1 MTPKDVLTNKHFCP
15 MPWTGL
21 MYNFDGKVK
30 NCIRSD
36 EKTGLLGNIKDAPIE
51 EILLGP
57 KNVTKQT
64 NITDN
69 SPAAGCHTCYELEH
83 GKKGFD
89 IISDRIFYIR
99 EFKKTP
105 LDTYQV
111 NNFDLQTI
119 DVRWTNLCNF
129 ACVYCSADFSSK
141 WANELNVKI
150 STPSEKQ
157 LADFQEYIY
166 KHAKQLKHV
175 YLAGGEPLLMKENL
189 KLLQKLNPNVN
200 LRINTNLSKVDTG
213 VFDAVCGFKHVHWT
227 VSVETVEEEFEYI
240 RFGGRWADFLDNLNT
255 IRKLDHKI
263 SFNMLWFLLNYD
275 TVFGCV
281 DYLKGLGFHNN
292 SFVIGALLGP
302 DYLNVRHLPKNM
314 LYLLKLKLESRINES
329 PGYLLEDSY
338 RNMLYYIT
346 QPFEKNLANSFD
358 QLAVMDSRRG
368 VDSSKIFTEL
378 YKLKEGK

>member
-1 MTPKDVLTNKHFCP
+1 MNPKDVLTNKHFCP

-36 EKTGLLGNIKDAPIE
+36 GKTGLLGDIKNLPIE

-57 KNVTKQT
+57 INVTKQT
-64 NITDN
+64 NIIAN
-69 SPAAGCHTCYELEH
+69 APAAGCHTCYDLEH
-83 GKKGFD
+83 GKEGFD

-105 LDTYQV
+105 LDTYRP

-129 ACVYCSADFSSK
+129 ACVYCSPEFSSK
-141 WANELNVKI
+141 WANELNADI
-150 STPSEKQ
+150 STPLDEQQEK
-157 LADFQEYIY
+157 FKEYIF

-189 KLLQKLNPNVN
+189 ELLQQLNPDVN

-213 VFDAVCGFKHVHWT
+213 VFDAVCQFKNVHWT
-227 VSVETVEEEFEYI
+227 VSVETIESEFEYI
-240 RFGGRWADFLDNLNT
+240 RFGGRWQDFLDNLNT
-255 IRKLDHKI
+255 IRQLGHKI

-275 TVFGCV
+275 SVFGCV

-292 SFVIGALLGP
+292 SFVIGALLTP
-302 DYLNVRHLPKNM
+302 DYLNIRHLPENV
-314 LYLLKLKLESRINES
+314 LNLLKLKLQSEINKN

-338 RNMLYYIT
+338 KNMLHYIK
-346 QPFEKNLANSFD
+346 QPIEKNLTGSFEKLATMD
-358 QLAVMDSRRG
+358 QRRG
-368 VDSSKIFTEL
+368 VDSSKIFEEL
-378 YKLKEGK
+378 YKLK

>member
-1 MTPKDVLTNKHFCP
+1 MTPKDLLTNQHFCP

-30 NCIRSD
+30 NCIRSN
-36 EKTGLLGNIKDAPIE
+36 EASGLLGNIKDTPIE
-51 EILLGP
+51 EILLGS
-57 KNVTKQT
+57 KNVIKQE
-64 NITDN
+64 NITN
-69 SPAAGCHTCYELEH
+69 NKPADGCQTCYELEH

-105 LDTYQV
+105 LNTYQV

-129 ACVYCSADFSSK
+129 ACVYCTPEFSSK
-141 WANELNVKI
+141 WANELNQKLEQP
-150 STPSEKQ
+150 TEQ
-157 LADFQEYIY
+157 QQNDFKEYIY
-166 KHAKQLKHV
+166 RHAKNLKHV

-189 KLLQKLNPNVN
+189 ELLKELSPDVN

-213 VFDAVCGFKHVHWT
+213 VFDAVCKFKNVHWT
-227 VSVETVEEEFEYI
+227 VSAETTEDEFEYI
-240 RFGGRWADFLDNLNT
+240 RFGGRWQDFLDNLNT

-263 SFNMLWFLLNYD
+263 SFNVLWFLLNHY
-275 TVFGCV
+275 TVFGYV
-281 DYLKGLGFHNN
+281 DYLKDLGFHNN
-292 SFVIGALLGP
+292 SFIIGALLTP
-302 DYLNVRHLPKNM
+302 DYLNIRHLPENV
-314 LYLLKLKLESRINES
+314 LNLLKLKLESKINEN

-338 RNMLYYIT
+338 RNMLHYIA
-346 QPFEKNLANSFD
+346 QPIKKNLSNSFE
-358 QLAVMDSRRG
+358 QLATMDQRRG

>member
-1 MTPKDVLTNKHFCP
+1 MTPKDILTNKHFCP

-36 EKTGLLGNIKDAPIE
+36 FKTGGLGNIKDNSIE

-57 KNVTKQT
+57 INVAKQT
-64 NITDN
+64 NITN
-69 SPAAGCHTCYELEH
+69 NKPAAGCHTCYDLEH
-83 GKKGFD
+83 GKEGFD

-99 EFKKTP
+99 EFKQTP
-105 LDTYQV
+105 LHTYQP

-129 ACVYCSADFSSK
+129 ACVYCGPDFSSR
-141 WANELNVKI
+141 WADELNVI
-150 STPSEKQ
+150 RSTPTEQQQK
-157 LADFQEYIY
+157 DFREYIY
-166 KHAKQLKHV
+166 QHAQNLKHV

-189 KLLQKLNPNVN
+189 ELLRELNPNVN

-213 VFDAVCGFKHVHWT
+213 VFDAVCQFKNVHWT
-227 VSVETVEEEFEYI
+227 VSAETIEAEFEYI
-240 RFGGRWADFLDNLNT
+240 RSGGKWTDFLDNLNT
-255 IRKLDHKI
+255 IRKFDHKI

-275 TVFGCV
+275 TVFDYV

-292 SFVIGALLGP
+292 SFVIGALLTP
-302 DYLNVRHLPKNM
+302 DYLNIRHLPENV
-314 LYLLKLKLESRINES
+314 LNSLKLKLQSKIDEN

-338 RNMLYYIT
+338 RNMLHYIA
-346 QPFEKNLANSFD
+346 QPVEKNLTNSFE
-358 QLAVMDSRRG
+358 QLATMDQRRG

>member
-1 MTPKDVLTNKHFCP
+1 MTPKDVLTNKYFCP

-21 MYNFDGKVK
+21 MYNFDGTVK

-36 EKTGLLGNIKDAPIE
+36 DRMGNIKDTPVE
-51 EILLGP
+51 KILLGP
-57 KNVTKQT
+57 KNTSKQQ
-64 NITDN
+64 NITN
-69 SPAAGCHTCYELEH
+69 NAPAVGCHTCYELER
-83 GKKGFD
+83 GKQGLD

-99 EFKKTP
+99 EFKKTS

-129 ACVYCSADFSSK
+129 ACVYCGPEFSSK
-141 WANELNVKI
+141 WANELNVQIEK
-150 STPSEKQ
+150 PSEQQ
-157 LADFQEYIY
+157 LIDFKEYIF

-175 YLAGGEPLLMKENL
+175 YLAGGEPLLMRENL
-189 KLLQKLNPNVN
+189 ELLRELNPDVN

-213 VFDAVCGFKHVHWT
+213 VFDAVCQFKNVHWT
-227 VSVETVEEEFEYI
+227 VSVETIGEEFDYV
-240 RFGGRWADFLDNLNT
+240 RFGGRWSDFLDNLRT
-255 IRKLDHKI
+255 IKKLDHKI

-281 DYLKGLGFHNN
+281 DYLKELGFHNN
-292 SFVIGALLGP
+292 SFVIGALLTP
-302 DYLNVRHLPKNM
+302 EYLNIRHLPENV
-314 LYLLKLKLESRINES
+314 LNSLKTKLEFRINER

-338 RNMLYYIT
+338 RNMLHYIE
-346 QPFEKNLANSFD
+346 QPIEKNLTTSFEK
-358 QLAVMDSRRG
+358 LAVMDQRRG

>member
-1 MTPKDVLTNKHFCP
+1 MTPKDILTNKHFCP

-21 MYNFDGKVK
+21 MYNFDGEVK

-36 EKTGLLGNIKDAPIE
+36 FATGRLGNIKDNTIE

-57 KNVTKQT
+57 TNVTKQI
-64 NITDN
+64 NITN
-69 SPAAGCHTCYELEH
+69 NKPAAGCDTCYDLEH
-83 GKKGFD
+83 GKEGFD

-105 LDTYQV
+105 LDTYRPD
-111 NNFDLQTI
+111 NFDLQTI

-129 ACVYCSADFSSK
+129 ACVYCGPDFSSK
-141 WANELNVKI
+141 WANELNVIKA
-150 STPSEKQ
+150 TPTEQQQK
-157 LADFQEYIY
+157 DFTEYIY
-166 KHAKQLKHV
+166 RHAKNLKHV

-189 KLLQKLNPNVN
+189 ELLLKLNPDVN

-213 VFDAVCGFKHVHWT
+213 VFDAVCGFKNVHWT
-227 VSVETVEEEFEYI
+227 VSAETIEDEFEYI
-240 RFGGRWADFLDNLNT
+240 RFGGRWSDFLDNLNT

-263 SFNMLWFLLNYD
+263 SFNMIWFLLNYD
-275 TVFGCV
+275 SVFGYV

-292 SFVIGALLGP
+292 SFVIGALLTP
-302 DYLNVRHLPKNM
+302 EYLNIRHLPQNM
-314 LYLLKLKLESRINES
+314 LNLLKIKLESKINDR

-338 RNMLYYIT
+338 RNMLHYIE
-346 QPFEKNLANSFD
+346 QPIEKNLTRSFEK
-358 QLAVMDSRRG
+358 LAVMDQRRG

-378 YKLKEGK
+378 YKLKEGN

>member
-21 MYNFDGKVK
+21 MYNFDGTVK

-36 EKTGLLGNIKDAPIE
+36 DRMGNIKDTPVE

-57 KNVTKQT
+57 KNISKQQ
-64 NITDN
+64 NITNN
-69 SPAAGCHTCYELEH
+69 SPAVGCHTCYELER
-83 GKKGFD
+83 GKQGLN

-99 EFKKTP
+99 EFKRTP

-129 ACVYCSADFSSK
+129 ACVYCGPEFSSK
-141 WANELNVKI
+141 WVNELNFQIEK
-150 STPSEKQ
+150 SSEQQ
-157 LADFQEYIY
+157 LSDFKEYIF
-166 KHAKQLKHV
+166 KNARQLKHV
-175 YLAGGEPLLMKENL
+175 YLAGGEPLLMRENIE
-189 KLLQKLNPNVN
+189 LLRELNPDVN

-213 VFDAVCGFKHVHWT
+213 VFDAVCGFKNVHWT
-227 VSVETVEEEFEYI
+227 VSVETIEEEFDYI
-240 RFGGRWADFLDNLNT
+240 RFGGKWSDFLDNLTT
-255 IRKLDHKI
+255 IKKLDHKI

-281 DYLKGLGFHNN
+281 DYLKELGFHNN
-292 SFVIGALLGP
+292 SFVIGALLSP
-302 DYLNVRHLPKNM
+302 EHLNIRHLPQNM
-314 LYLLKLKLESRINES
+314 LNLLKTKLDSKINEH

-338 RNMLYYIT
+338 RNMLHYID
-346 QPFEKNLANSFD
+346 QPFEKNLQESFKK
-358 QLAVMDSRRG
+358 LSVMDQRRG

-378 YKLKEGK
+378 YKLREGK

>member
-1 MTPKDVLTNKHFCP
+1 MNPKDVLTNRHFCP

-21 MYNFDGKVK
+21 MYNFDGTVK

-36 EKTGLLGNIKDAPIE
+36 FSNGILGNLKDTPIE

-57 KNVTKQT
+57 KNVTKQA
-64 NITDN
+64 NIIAN
-69 SPAAGCHTCYELEH
+69 APADGCQTCYELEH
-83 GKKGFD
+83 GKEGFD

-99 EFKKTP
+99 EFKQVP
-105 LDTYQV
+105 LDTYRV

-129 ACVYCSADFSSK
+129 ACVYCTPEFSSK
-141 WANELNVKI
+141 WAVELNQHP
-150 STPSEKQ
+150 TRPTEQ
-157 LADFQEYIY
+157 QQADFKEYIF
-166 KHAKQLKHV
+166 KHAKNLKHV

-189 KLLQKLNPNVN
+189 ELLRELNPEVN

-213 VFDAVCGFKHVHWT
+213 VFDAVCSFKNVHWT
-227 VSVETVEEEFEYI
+227 VSAETIEDEFEYI
-240 RFGGRWADFLDNLNT
+240 RFGGRWQDFLDNLNT
-255 IRKLDHKI
+255 IRQLDHKI

-275 TVFGCV
+275 SVFGYV

-292 SFVIGALLGP
+292 SFIIGALLTP
-302 DYLNVRHLPKNM
+302 DYLNIRHLPENV
-314 LYLLKLKLESRINES
+314 LHSLNTKLESRINEN

-338 RNMLYYIT
+338 RNMLHYIA
-346 QPFEKNLANSFD
+346 QPIERNLTNSFD
-358 QLAVMDSRRG
+358 QLAVMDQRRG